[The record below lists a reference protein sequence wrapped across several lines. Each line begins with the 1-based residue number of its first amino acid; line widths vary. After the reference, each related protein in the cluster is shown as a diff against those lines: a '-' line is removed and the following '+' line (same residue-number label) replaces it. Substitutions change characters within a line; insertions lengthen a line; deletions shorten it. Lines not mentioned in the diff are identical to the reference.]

1 MSSSTQPFD
10 AVLFAGSSPAT
21 VGSALFIRSRRADPR
36 RARPI
41 SPSVPPAR
49 ICRPVDPVR
58 DECEDA
64 VVIPG
69 PTGNWERKD

>member
-1 MSSSTQPFD
+1 MTSSTQPFD

-41 SPSVPPAR
+41 SPSVPPVR
-49 ICRPVDPVR
+49 ICRPFGSVR
-58 DECEDA
+58 EEYDD
-64 VVIPG
+64 VVVP
-69 PTGNWERKD
+69 PAPAETWDDQD